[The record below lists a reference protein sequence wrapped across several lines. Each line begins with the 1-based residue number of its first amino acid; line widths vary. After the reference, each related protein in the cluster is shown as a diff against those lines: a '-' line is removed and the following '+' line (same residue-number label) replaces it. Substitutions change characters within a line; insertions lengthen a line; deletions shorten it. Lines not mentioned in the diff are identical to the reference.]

1 MDGVSAATR
10 GLSTKC
16 PRSAAPVAAT
26 CHGYVVCAVLCALGE
41 GPATHP
47 PQMTKST
54 SPPGLPR
61 VEFVSW
67 GRRDDRVIGHDGHMP
82 DPDRTPNIRDVARL
96 AGVSHQTVSRA
107 LNDSANLRAGTRDRV
122 LSAIEQLGYRPNQ
135 AARALS
141 SKRSRLI
148 GVLSTQTGH
157 YGPSKSVQAIEVAA
171 RDAGYQLTVS
181 NIAADDSDAIRAGLD
196 ALVVQRVEA
205 IVVVA
210 PQVRTVEAIR
220 ELSIDVPF
228 VTLEATGLDQ
238 VHGLSV
244 DQVGGARLAV
254 RHLVALGHAR
264 IAHVSGPL
272 DWVEARARVAGY
284 EAELAAS
291 NLQVRPPLEGDWTAE
306 AGFRLGTE
314 LLSAA
319 EPPTGGLRRERPARA
334 RAAPRC
340 VEARTQRAARPE
352 RRGLRRHA
360 GGGALPAPAHHGA
373 TGLLRDRTARDGQDR
388 LGS

>member
-1 MDGVSAATR
+1 M
-10 GLSTKC
+10 
-16 PRSAAPVAAT
+16 
-26 CHGYVVCAVLCALGE
+26 
-41 GPATHP
+41 
-47 PQMTKST
+47 
-54 SPPGLPR
+54 
-61 VEFVSW
+61 
-67 GRRDDRVIGHDGHMP
+67 IGHTSLMP
-82 DPDRTPNIRDVARL
+82 ELDRTPNIRDVARL

-107 LNDSANLRAGTRDRV
+107 LNDSPNLRADTRERV
-122 LSAIEQLGYRPNQ
+122 LSAIEQLGFRPNQ

-157 YGPSKSVQAIEVAA
+157 YGPSKSVQAIESAG

-181 NIAADDSDAIRAGLD
+181 NIAAEDGDAIRAGLD

-254 RHLVALGHAR
+254 RHLVGLGHAR

-291 NLQVRPPLEGDWTAE
+291 NLEVRPTIEGDWTAE
-306 AGFRLGTE
+306 AGFRLGLE
-314 LLSAA
+314 LLGGADSRGAVL
-319 EPPTGGLRRERPARA
+319 TGGAERPTAVFAANDQLALGLLHAASTLGISVPRDLSVVGFDDMPEAAHFLPPLTTVRQDFTEIGRRAMARLVA
-334 RAAPRC
+334 ALEGRDAAADDLIHPELIVRESTAAPR
-340 VEARTQRAARPE
+340 AGSIGPE
-352 RRGLRRHA
+352 M
-360 GGGALPAPAHHGA
+360 
-373 TGLLRDRTARDGQDR
+373 
-388 LGS
+388 

>member
-1 MDGVSAATR
+1 VR
-10 GLSTKC
+10 C
-16 PRSAAPVAAT
+16 EPRSARAALHVAA
-26 CHGYVVCAVLCALGE
+26 LD
-41 GPATHP
+41 
-47 PQMTKST
+47 
-54 SPPGLPR
+54 PR
-61 VEFVSW
+61 V
-67 GRRDDRVIGHDGHMP
+67 VIGHTKQVP
-82 DPDRTPNIRDVARL
+82 AADRTPNIRDVARL

-107 LNDSANLRAGTRDRV
+107 LNDSPSLRAGTRERV
-122 LSAIEQLGYRPNQ
+122 LHAIEQLGYRPNQ

-157 YGPSKSVQAIEVAA
+157 YGPSKSVQAIESAA

-181 NIAADDSDAIRAGLD
+181 NIAADSSDGIRAGLD
-196 ALVVQRVEA
+196 ALVLQRVEA

-210 PQVRTVEAIR
+210 PQLRTVEAIR
-220 ELSIDVPF
+220 DLSIDVPF

-254 RHLVALGHAR
+254 RHLVRLGHER

-291 NLQVRPPLEGDWTAE
+291 GLAALPVLEGDWTAE
-306 AGFRLGTE
+306 AGFRLGRE
-314 LLSAA
+314 LLDPSRLGGQDAPTAVFAA
-319 EPPTGGLRRERPARA
+319 NDQLALGLLHAASTLHLAVPREVSIVGFDDMPEAAHFLPPLTTVRQDFTEIGRRAMARLVAALGG
-334 RAAPRC
+334 
-340 VEARTQRAARPE
+340 VEAPPDALIHPE
-352 RRGLRRHA
+352 LVVRESTS
-360 GGGALPAPAHHGA
+360 PPA
-373 TGLLRDRTARDGQDR
+373 TG
-388 LGS
+388 

>member
-1 MDGVSAATR
+1 MADA
-10 GLSTKC
+10 
-16 PRSAAPVAAT
+16 
-26 CHGYVVCAVLCALGE
+26 
-41 GPATHP
+41 
-47 PQMTKST
+47 
-54 SPPGLPR
+54 
-61 VEFVSW
+61 
-67 GRRDDRVIGHDGHMP
+67 
-82 DPDRTPNIRDVARL
+82 DRTPNIRDVARL

-107 LNDSANLRAGTRDRV
+107 LNDSPNLRAGTRDRV

-291 NLQVRPPLEGDWTAE
+291 
-306 AGFRLGTE
+306 
-314 LLSAA
+314 S
-319 EPPTGGLRRERPARA
+319 LRSA
-334 RAAPRC
+334 RAARGRLDRGGGLPARPRARTARRARGC
-340 VEARTQRAARPE
+340 APTAVFAANDQLALGLLHAAVEARTQRAARPE

-360 GGGALPAPAHHGA
+360 RGGALPAAAHHGA
-373 TGLLRDRTARDGQDR
+373 AGLLRDRTARDGQDR
-388 LGS
+388 RRP

>member
-1 MDGVSAATR
+1 MSDA
-10 GLSTKC
+10 
-16 PRSAAPVAAT
+16 
-26 CHGYVVCAVLCALGE
+26 
-41 GPATHP
+41 
-47 PQMTKST
+47 
-54 SPPGLPR
+54 
-61 VEFVSW
+61 
-67 GRRDDRVIGHDGHMP
+67 
-82 DPDRTPNIRDVARL
+82 DRTPNIRDVARL

-107 LNDSANLRAGTRDRV
+107 LNDSPNLRAGTRDRV

-157 YGPSKSVQAIEVAA
+157 YGPSKSVQAIETAG

-181 NIAADDSDAIRAGLD
+181 NIAAEDGDAIRAGLD

-254 RHLVALGHAR
+254 RHLVGLGHAR

-291 NLQVRPPLEGDWTAE
+291 GLEALQVLEADWTAE
-306 AGFRLGTE
+306 AGFRLGLE
-314 LLSAA
+314 LLGGVAGDADRRPTAVFAA
-319 EPPTGGLRRERPARA
+319 NDQLALGLLHAASTLGLVVPRDLSVVGFDDMPEAAHFQPPLTTVRQDFTEIGRRAMARIVAALTGQDAAADDLIHPELIVREST
-334 RAAPRC
+334 AAPR
-340 VEARTQRAARPE
+340 AGSMGPE
-352 RRGLRRHA
+352 M
-360 GGGALPAPAHHGA
+360 
-373 TGLLRDRTARDGQDR
+373 
-388 LGS
+388 